1 MGRRALAGLTLEVLL
16 FVDTISFLVAPVELV
31 LVATFSLVLTSLSF
45 LILSSGCLLFTL
57 VVRFMISES
66 TSWGV

>member
-45 LILSSGCLLFTL
+45 LILSSGCLLLTL
-57 VVRFMISES
+57 AVRFMISES
-66 TSWGV
+66 TS